1 MRLRRLEAGERI
13 AAVAEDAGLK
23 PLYEW
28 RDANRAMGAGGRG
41 PHRSAREE
49 ADLRAAIG
57 YVGAATIPELQAKA
71 QFTHITSAALR
82 ESHVHDV
89 AITRESPNYPSTA

>member
-1 MRLRRLEAGERI
+1 MRLRWLEAGERI

-23 PLYEW
+23 PRLYEW

-71 QFTHITSAALR
+71 QFTRITSAA
-82 ESHVHDV
+82 V
-89 AITRESPNYPSTA
+89 RESPNYPSTG